1 MTHSEQMVAGEAT
14 TAPAPLKN
22 TVEAWEA
29 LFRTQVAV
37 MRHLISMPE
46 FNRFSVRE
54 YDVLFNLRNCPEGK
68 ARLVDLNKFLLI
80 SQPSLSRM
88 IVRLEERGL
97 ISRSPDPTDQRAMI
111 LSLTEKGLE
120 VQRDIGREH
129 VKHLHELMGHALS
142 EEEFDQLKH
151 LSMKLRA
158 GID

>member
-1 MTHSEQMVAGEAT
+1 MSTPLRRLSPPLHLLRAFGEVARFGSVSRA
-14 TAPAPLKN
+14 A
-22 TVEAWEA
+22 EA
-29 LFRTQVAV
+29 L
-37 MRHLISMPE
+37 HL
-46 FNRFSVRE
+46 
-54 YDVLFNLRNCPEGK
+54 
-68 ARLVDLNKFLLI
+68 